1 MEGKTSCSPFSVLR
15 PLRPLREIIKIR
27 AIFSRKERKERRVLF
42 PFRVSRLRWSGRKL
56 RYDQNL

>member
-1 MEGKTSCSPFSVLR
+1 MENGRQDLLFSVLHCLR
-15 PLRPLREIIKIR
+15 ALRPLCEIR
-27 AIFSRKERKERRVLF
+27 AIFSHKERKERRVLF